1 MPIQVCHLRYTRT
14 TGGSPINR
22 QKKGTITVYEIKFTV
37 TKETLDR
44 LFELKKREGKHNLT
58 GNEFAAELLEEVLSE
73 RQPTLPKV
81 LDE

>member
-1 MPIQVCHLRYTRT
+1 M
-14 TGGSPINR
+14 
-22 QKKGTITVYEIKFTV
+22 YEIKFTV